1 MLAMMAALKDVE
13 NGLREGVY
21 NVPVGTL
28 RIRSAGQVSLNCKPG
43 PVNVL

>member
-13 NGLREGVY
+13 MVSEKGFTVY
-21 NVPVGTL
+21 NVPVG
-28 RIRSAGQVSLNCKPG
+28 IRSAVQVSLNCKPG